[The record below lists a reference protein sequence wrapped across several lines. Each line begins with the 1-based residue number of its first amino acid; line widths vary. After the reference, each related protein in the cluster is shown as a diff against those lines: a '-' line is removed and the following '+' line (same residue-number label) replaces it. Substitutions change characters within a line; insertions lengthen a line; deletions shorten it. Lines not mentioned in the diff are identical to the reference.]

1 MQEQQFNLIVKNLS
15 NEATEEE
22 KLLFEREMQNNLKFR
37 TDFNDIQTLWNSL
50 NYAAKSF
57 EKERILKLINLKI
70 SQNKKQKHNRLLY
83 TSLKYA
89 AVFIG
94 LLVISVTIYRDLNNV
109 ETIANNTGKVEKIVL
124 PDQTTVTLNQ
134 NAKIEYENS
143 TIKGFNRKVKLT
155 GEAFF
160 EVSKK
165 QNQKFIVKTD
175 HYDITVLGTKFNVRT
190 YQNSNSVVLTEGK
203 VLLNNFK
210 IQNKQIV
217 MKPGEIVK
225 FNPADNRFIQEKINP
240 VIYTSWINKRLEFD
254 NLSLNDLAKLLKVRY
269 HKTLIIENEDAE
281 NKHISGSAPADD
293 VHLIVKALQS
303 ILKTGIT
310 EKNDTII
317 IN

>member
-1 MQEQQFNLIVKNLS
+1 MQEKDYNLISKYLS
-15 NEATEEE
+15 GETSAEDRIYLEE
-22 KLLFEREMQNNLKFR
+22 KMKKDRKYKENFE
-37 TDFNDIQTLWNSL
+37 DIKTLWNSL
-50 NYAAKSF
+50 NYFEKSF
-57 EKERILKLINLKI
+57 DKERILKLIKFKI
-70 SQNKKQKHNRLLY
+70 SQSKKQKKNNLIY

-109 ETIANNTGKVEKIVL
+109 KTIANNTGKIEKIVL

-155 GEAFF
+155 GEAYF

-165 QNQKFIVKTD
+165 ELEKFIVETD
-175 HYDITVLGTKFNVRT
+175 NYDITVLGTKFNVRT
-190 YQNSNSVVLTEGK
+190 YQNSNSVVLCEGK
-203 VLLNNFK
+203 VFLNNFK
-210 IQNKQIV
+210 ILNNQIV

-225 FNPADNRFIQEKINP
+225 FNPVDNKFVKEKINP
-240 VIYTSWINKRLEFD
+240 EIYTSWINKRMEFD
-254 NLSLNDLAKLLKVRY
+254 DLSLNDLAKLLKVRY
-269 HKTLIIENEDAE
+269 NKILIINNEYVQ
-281 NKHISGSAPADD
+281 NKHISGSAPSDD